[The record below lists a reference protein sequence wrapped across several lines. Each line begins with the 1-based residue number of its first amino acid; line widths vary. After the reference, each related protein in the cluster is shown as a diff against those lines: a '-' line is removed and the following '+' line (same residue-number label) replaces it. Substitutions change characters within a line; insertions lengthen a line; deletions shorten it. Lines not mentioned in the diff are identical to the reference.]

1 MGLDQA
7 LEISVSGIEAERRT
21 MELISSNIAN
31 INTTRTVYGGP
42 YRRKIAV
49 LMEKQLTFA
58 QELAK
63 AEGKLYNN
71 SSNVSGGVEVADV
84 VDDMTPFQKVYKP
97 GHPDAD
103 AQGFVTMPNVNL
115 SDEMVDMIYV
125 SKLYEANI
133 NAFNSTKKMV
143 ADTLTIQ

>member
-31 INTTRTVYGGP
+31 ISTTRTIYGGP

-49 LMEKQLTFA
+49 LQEKPVSFDQVLSQA
-58 QELAK
+58 EAK
-63 AEGKLYNN
+63 INN
-71 SSNVSGGVEVADV
+71 AAGGVEVTDV
-84 VDDMTPFQKVYKP
+84 VEDMSPFQKVYKP

-103 AQGFVTMPNVNL
+103 EQGFVQMPNVNL
-115 SDEMVDMIYV
+115 SDEMVDMVYV

-143 ADTLTIQ
+143 TDTLTIQ

>member
-42 YRRKIAV
+42 YRRKIPV

-58 QELAK
+58 QELSK
-63 AEGKLYNN
+63 AEGKINN
-71 SSNVSGGVEVADV
+71 LSGGVEVADV
-84 VDDMTPFQKVYKP
+84 VDDQTPFQKVYKP

-103 AQGFVTMPNVNL
+103 AQGFVAMPNVNL

-133 NAFNSTKKMV
+133 NAFNTTKKMV
-143 ADTLTIQ
+143 TDTLTIQ

>member
-7 LEISVSGIEAERRT
+7 LDISVSGIEAQRRT

-42 YRRKIAV
+42 YRRKIPV

-58 QELAK
+58 EQLSQ
-63 AEGKLYNN
+63 AENKIN
-71 SSNVSGGVEVADV
+71 NVSGGVEVADV
-84 VDDMTPFQKVYKP
+84 VDDQTPFQKVYKP

-115 SDEMVDMIYV
+115 SDEMVDMMYV

-133 NAFNSTKKMV
+133 NAFNATKKMV
-143 ADTLTIQ
+143 TDTLTIQ